1 MCKKLFFV
9 VNVPWFF
16 ISHRLPIAIA
26 AKASGYEVHVVT
38 SAGSELD
45 AIRKKGLIVHEVP
58 FTRSSVKLLE
68 EAKILLALFKL
79 YRKIKPDI
87 VHHITIK
94 PVLYG
99 SLISLITKVPYTVN
113 AISGLGFT
121 FLATGFLAVLRR
133 ALVKFAYRI
142 AFLKSNTVAIFQN
155 PDDRDQF
162 IQQGLVTRKQTF
174 LIRGSGVDLSEYNVT
189 DEPSGVPIIV
199 LLARMLW
206 DKGIGEFVAAAR
218 LLKEKGII
226 ARFQLVGSIDKGNP
240 KAIQKQQIDLWC
252 KEGIIEWD
260 GYINDVGKVISA
272 SNIVCLPSYR
282 EGLPR
287 VLIEAAA
294 CGRAVVTTDVPGCNY
309 AIQPE
314 VSGVLVK
321 VHDAL
326 SLADA
331 LIRLIKDDALR
342 FKMGKAG
349 RVFAEQEFTIQK
361 VVNMHLDIY
370 KAHKG

>member
-1 MCKKLFFV
+1 MRKKLLFV

-26 AKASGYEVHVVT
+26 AKASGYEVHVAT
-38 SAGSELD
+38 SSGTEVD
-45 AIRKKGLIVHEVP
+45 AIRKNGLIVHEVP
-58 FTRSSVKLLE
+58 FTRSSSKFLE

-79 YRKIKPDI
+79 YKKIKPDI

-99 SLISLITKVPYTVN
+99 SLISIITKVPYTIN
-113 AISGLGFT
+113 AISGLGFI
-121 FLATGFLAVLRR
+121 FLATGFIAALRR
-133 ALVKFAYRI
+133 TLVKFAYRI

-155 PDDRDQF
+155 PDDREQF
-162 IQQGLVTRKQTF
+162 IKQGLVTHKQTF
-174 LIRGSGVDLSEYNVT
+174 LVRGSGVDLSEYHMI
-189 DEPSGVPIIV
+189 DEPSGVPVIV

-218 LLKEKGII
+218 LLKEKGIS
-226 ARFQLVGSIDKGNP
+226 ARFRLVGSIDKGNP
-240 KAIQKQQIDLWC
+240 KAIQKEQIDLWR
-252 KEGIIEWD
+252 KEGVVEWE
-260 GYINDVGKVISA
+260 GYISEVVKVISE

-282 EGLPR
+282 EGLPKS
-287 VLIEAAA
+287 LIEAAA

-314 VSGVLVK
+314 ISGVLVPA
-321 VHDAL
+321 HDSK

-331 LIRLIKDDALR
+331 LIRLIKDDSLR
-342 FKMGKAG
+342 FEMGKAG
-349 RVFAEQEFTIQK
+349 RAFAEKEFTIQK
-361 VVNMHLDIY
+361 VVDIHLDIY
-370 KAHKG
+370 KTHIS